1 MLQIRSSR
9 QNTASSVPAAL
20 ARSEFLMSPRT
31 RKAKL
36 VVMPHAGQG
45 CFVSA

>member
-1 MLQIRSSR
+1 MLHIRNSR
-9 QNTASSVPAAL
+9 QNTARSVPAAL
-20 ARSEFLMSPRT
+20 ARSEFVTSPRA